1 MKTKLAII
9 GTGMAG
15 LACADQLSQQFD
27 ISLFDKSRG
36 LSGRCSTRRAKS
48 GDTAFAF
55 DHGAQYF
62 SAKEQAFVD
71 WLKPFE
77 AAGHI
82 GRWQP
87 RQVDISEVGT
97 QPRATVEKF
106 VFTPGMNAIGRALA
120 GGRPQWRLYLD
131 TQITA
136 IGGAPG
142 GWRIVDGEGQSFG
155 PFDKVVLAI
164 PAPQAADLVAQN
176 VAFAKTLNAVEM
188 QGCHSLM
195 LGYMD
200 ASAIAPDWHCAH
212 FDDAMLGFAALNS
225 AKPRR
230 GGSLGL
236 VVQARH
242 DWSQAHIDQPLEV
255 VAQQMKQRF
264 QALTGLSV
272 EADGYDRIHRWRYA
286 SAVKPADVAFLHDAA
301 KGLAAIGD
309 WCTGSKVEDAFMSGY
324 RLAEKLNAQ

>member
-1 MKTKLAII
+1 
-9 GTGMAG
+9 MAG
-15 LACADQLSQQFD
+15 LACADRLAQHFD

-62 SAKEQAFVD
+62 SAKQQAFVD

-87 RQVDISEVGT
+87 RQVDISEAGT
-97 QPRATVEKF
+97 QQRATVEKF

-120 GGRPQWRLYLD
+120 GGRPQWQLYLD
-131 TQITA
+131 THITA
-136 IGGAPG
+136 IEGAPG

-164 PAPQAADLVAQN
+164 PAPQAADLVPQDA
-176 VAFAKTLNAVEM
+176 AFADTLNAVEM
-188 QGCHSLM
+188 LGCHSLM
-195 LGYMD
+195 LGYVNAP
-200 ASAIAPDWHCAH
+200 ASAAARTAASAPDWHCAH

-225 AKPRR
+225 AKPQR
-230 GGSLGL
+230 GGGLGL
-236 VVQARH
+236 VVQTRH
-242 DWSQAHIDQPLEV
+242 DWSQAHIEEPPEV
-255 VAQQMKQRF
+255 VAAQMKRRF

-272 EADGYDRIHRWRYA
+272 EADGYDRLHRWRYA
-286 SAVKPADVAFLHDAA
+286 SAPKPAAVDFLYDEAM
-301 KGLAAIGD
+301 GLAAIGD
-309 WCTGSKVEDAFMSGY
+309 WCRGSKVEDAFMSGY